1 MSPYIL
7 IQIKVFVAPSVVGAG
22 CPMQSRT
29 RLTRTRQR
37 CIVEGQSFTRAR
49 VKAGKGRNRLERI
62 SGRGVME
69 NGKERTGDYSPV
81 SCLSS
86 HSVMASAMICVIG
99 ISVFLLYSLSLIMSS
114 TGRRVAKAASMIIPP
129 FLLLW
134 RDIYLLSL

>member
-1 MSPYIL
+1 MNP
-7 IQIKVFVAPSVVGAG
+7 KGFVAPNVVGAG

-49 VKAGKGRNRLERI
+49 VRAGSGRNRPGRI
-62 SGRGVME
+62 RGRGVME

-86 HSVMASAMICVIG
+86 HSVMASAIIWVIG
-99 ISVFLLYSLSLIMSS
+99 MSFSLLKAFNLIMSS
-114 TGRRVAKAASMIIPP
+114 TGSRVAKAASMIIPP